1 MWSRLLGRARYD
13 RPMEFDFGMIGL
25 GTMGRNLLLNLADH
39 GASVAGYNP
48 SAAKVELLKQE
59 GAGKP
64 VEGFLDMKLFVA
76 SLRKPRAIM
85 LLVPAGAAVDDVL
98 SKLDGLIE
106 PGDLVIDGG
115 NSYFKDT
122 DRRFKALQE
131 KGIGFFG
138 MGVSGGEEGARHG
151 PSMMAGGPS
160 DFYERVQP
168 LLEAAAAKAPDGTPC
183 VKLLGAGAS
192 GHYVKMVHNG
202 IEYGM
207 MQQIAEVYDILHRG
221 LGWDSDRIADQ
232 FGEWS
237 RGAFGGFLL
246 EITAT
251 VLHHKEDGKNL
262 VDSVQDAAK
271 QKGTGKWTSQE
282 AMDLPVPIPT
292 IDAAVSA
299 RDLSSLKDERI
310 RASQVFPA
318 FVTAAP
324 PPVVDQLGTALHLG
338 FLATYAQ
345 GLEML
350 RVASNTYHYGLSIAE
365 VASVW
370 RAGCIIR
377 SALLP
382 EITRVFTNDPGLT
395 NLLADP
401 KVAVFAAENLGG
413 LRTVLAAA
421 AAAGIPAPS
430 LAASYNYIIGYATP
444 RLPANLIQ
452 AQRDFFG
459 AHTYERVD
467 KAGTFHT
474 KWGQE

>member
-1 MWSRLLGRARYD
+1 
-13 RPMEFDFGMIGL
+13 MEFDFGMIGL

-39 GASVAGYNP
+39 GTSVAGYNP
-48 SAAKVELLKQE
+48 SAAKVELLKKE

-64 VEGFLDMKLFVA
+64 VEGFLDMKAFVA

-98 SKLDGLIE
+98 AHLDGLIE
-106 PGDLVIDGG
+106 PGDLIIDGG

-122 DRRFKALQE
+122 ERRFKALQA
-131 KGIGFFG
+131 KNIGFFG

-168 LLEAAAAKAPDGTPC
+168 ILEAAAAKAADGEPC
-183 VKLLGAGAS
+183 VRLLGSGAA

-207 MQQIAEVYDILHRG
+207 MQIISEAYDLMHRALGLSNNEIAAEFDT
-221 LGWDSDRIADQ
+221 
-232 FGEWS
+232 WS
-237 RGAFGGFLL
+237 KGDFGGFLL

-251 VLHHKEDGKNL
+251 VLREMDGDKHL
-262 VDSVQDAAK
+262 VDLVQDAAK

-282 AMDLPVPIPT
+282 AMDLHTPIPT
-292 IDAAVSA
+292 IDAAVAA
-299 RDLSSLKDERI
+299 RDLSGLKDERI
-310 RASQVFPA
+310 RASQVFPP
-318 FVTAAP
+318 FTKS
-324 PPVVDQLGTALHLG
+324 VDKRVLAHLG
-338 FLATYAQ
+338 NSLYATFLATYAQ

-350 RVASNTYHYGLSIAE
+350 RVASAEYNYGLNIAE

-377 SALLP
+377 SALLA
-382 EITRVFTNDPGLT
+382 EITRVYTNDPGLT

-401 KVAVFAAENLGG
+401 AVAKNIREKLGDV
-413 LRTVLAAA
+413 RAVLAAA
-421 AAAGIPAPS
+421 AEAGIPAPS
-430 LAASYNYIIGYATP
+430 TAASLNYILAYASP

-459 AHTYERVD
+459 AHTYERID
-467 KAGTFHT
+467 KPGTFHT
-474 KWGQE
+474 KWGQK